1 MATVTESAQRTHL
14 ALDRPE
20 DSMGART
27 VPILTPTIKTSAPS
41 PSEPMEIT
49 TPTNSSAPA
58 SATKSPDSETNGI
71 LHDRPHPTAGLSD
84 MSLDDNIIMPAPVAA
99 AAAVHQPKIVQTAF
113 IHKLYKYET
122 NPSFPS
128 WSLRSVAVGGQGRKL
143 TQRQHARGQVDT
155 APDLVDSLGG
165 EFRHA
170 TFARVLKST
179 CVCSAL
185 LLGRTAASFGSG
197 FRLVSAAANRGFF
210 ANQYL
215 VCPANT
221 SNTPTSRPSYGS

>member
-1 MATVTESAQRTHL
+1 MATVTESAQSTHL

-58 SATKSPDSETNGI
+58 SATKSPDSETNGS
-71 LHDRPHPTAGLSD
+71 LHDRTHPNTGQSD
-84 MSLDDNIIMPAPVAA
+84 MSPGDNIIMPAPVAA

-122 NPSFPS
+122 TP
-128 WSLRSVAVGGQGRKL
+128 
-143 TQRQHARGQVDT
+143 
-155 APDLVDSLGG
+155 
-165 EFRHA
+165 
-170 TFARVLKST
+170 
-179 CVCSAL
+179 L
-185 LLGRTAASFGSG
+185 LLPFLVFAIGSRRPMEIANATTDSMLEDKSIQHLISWTPSAESFVMQPSHEFSKVLAYVTIFPFRRTAVSFGCG
-197 FRLVSAAANRGFF
+197 FRLLQPG
-210 ANQYL
+210 
-215 VCPANT
+215 C
-221 SNTPTSRPSYGS
+221 